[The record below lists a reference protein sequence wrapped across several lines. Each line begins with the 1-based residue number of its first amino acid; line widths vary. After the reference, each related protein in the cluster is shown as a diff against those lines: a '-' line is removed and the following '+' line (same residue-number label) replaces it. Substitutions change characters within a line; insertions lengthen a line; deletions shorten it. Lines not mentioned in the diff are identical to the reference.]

1 MRRLT
6 LILIVLALAGGGV
19 WWFAAHRATVAARA
33 RDNQPSKDIPVL
45 LATATK
51 QDVPIY
57 LDGLGTAQASASV
70 IVRAQADGTLQEVR
84 FKEGQDVKVGDVLA
98 QIDPRLYRATLDQ
111 FVAKKAQDQAN
122 LANARVDL
130 ARYAKLAANAYTS
143 TQTADTQRATVAQD
157 EAVVS
162 QDQAQID
169 NARVQLAYT
178 TIVSPIDGRTGIRQ
192 VDAGNIVRA
201 ADVNGIVT
209 VATLRPIAVTFS
221 LPQQQ
226 LREVTAAMADAP
238 GTPLETLALPQGVS
252 SDPNQDILD
261 HGTLAVLDN
270 AVDATTG
277 TIRLKAM
284 FPNQRLQLWPGAFVS
299 VRLRVRV
306 AKGAVVIP
314 TAAVQRGPAGAYVY
328 VVGDDLLAM
337 RRAVTITHDDPGGSI
352 VGAGLEAGERVV
364 TDGASRLNDR
374 MKVVITQPPDAKPDA
389 APAAAPGQPGHGRAP
404 ASTPTSAA
412 PSSGTVASGAAG

>member
-1 MRRLT
+1 MRRLL

-19 WWFAAHRATVAARA
+19 WWFTAHRASVAARA

-45 LATATK
+45 VAAATK
-51 QDVPIY
+51 RDVPIY

-84 FKEGQDVKVGDVLA
+84 FREGQDVKVGDVLA

-157 EAVVS
+157 EAIVN

-192 VDAGNIVRA
+192 VDAGNIVHT

-209 VATLRPIAVTFS
+209 VATLRPIAVVFS

-226 LREVTAAMADAP
+226 LREVTAAMAEDP
-238 GTPLETLALPQGVS
+238 GTPPETLALPQGVS

-277 TIRLKAM
+277 TIKLKAM

-299 VRLRVRV
+299 VRLRVRI
-306 AKGAVVIP
+306 ARDAVVIP

-337 RRAVTITHDDPGGSI
+337 RRAVTITHDDTGGSI
-352 VGAGLEAGERVV
+352 VGEGLAAGERVV

-374 MKVVITQPPDAKPDA
+374 MKVVITQPPGAKPDP
-389 APAAAPGQPGHGRAP
+389 APARPGHQRAP
-404 ASTPTSAA
+404 ANTPTSAA
-412 PSSGTVASGAAG
+412 PSSGTAASGAAG